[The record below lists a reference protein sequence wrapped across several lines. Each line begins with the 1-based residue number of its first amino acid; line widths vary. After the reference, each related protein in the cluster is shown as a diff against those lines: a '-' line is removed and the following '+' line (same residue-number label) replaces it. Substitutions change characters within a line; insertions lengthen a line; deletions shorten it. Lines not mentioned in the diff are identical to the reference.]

1 MKAISALRRKRA
13 RILLVAACL
22 PIAILSSP
30 SASEASPAWTWHGP
44 MGGPGITS
52 LAADPVH
59 PGTVVAGTPQGLYRT
74 DDGGDHWSQLD
85 STGSVRTLFF
95 DPSAADILYA
105 DGPTGLRRS
114 GDRGRS
120 WTDLAPIPKSGG
132 YFRQYTEAPSAG
144 GTLYVNAD
152 GTGDRGLFK
161 TTDSGDTW
169 TDVTPPMEDG
179 PDSLASHLAVDPN
192 DADAVYLA
200 LETTLYVTS
209 DGGATWITRSTDLP
223 FTYGPEVLA
232 VDPLSPNILYAG
244 GFASDGTVVYRSE
257 DAGETWSPASPAGG
271 TWVRSFSFTTD
282 GSLIARGE
290 GGGLWLTTDH
300 AEKWTSLSDRLPG
313 SNVTAV
319 AAGPDG
325 TLTAALSPF
334 GLFSSTDDGSSWSA
348 MADPFQ
354 VVLGITTVA
363 VDPTNP
369 RIAFASAGGAGLF
382 KTVDA
387 GEAWHLLYGA
397 GGSDS
402 VAVAP
407 SDARRVYSIPTS
419 LYEHGLLISS
429 DGGATWTPSASSV
442 HPDHLV
448 VDPANADV
456 AYGSSVQD

>member
-1 MKAISALRRKRA
+1 
-13 RILLVAACL
+13 
-22 PIAILSSP
+22 
-30 SASEASPAWTWHGP
+30 
-44 MGGPGITS
+44 
-52 LAADPVH
+52 
-59 PGTVVAGTPQGLYRT
+59 
-74 DDGGDHWSQLD
+74 
-85 STGSVRTLFF
+85 
-95 DPSAADILYA
+95 
-105 DGPTGLRRS
+105 
-114 GDRGRS
+114 
-120 WTDLAPIPKSGG
+120 
-132 YFRQYTEAPSAG
+132 
-144 GTLYVNAD
+144 
-152 GTGDRGLFK
+152 
-161 TTDSGDTW
+161 
-169 TDVTPPMEDG
+169 
-179 PDSLASHLAVDPN
+179 
-192 DADAVYLA
+192 
-200 LETTLYVTS
+200 
-209 DGGATWITRSTDLP
+209 DLP

-257 DAGETWSPASPAGG
+257 DAGETWSPASPTGG
-271 TWVRSFSFTTD
+271 TWVRSFSFTAF

-334 GLFSSTDDGSSWSA
+334 GLFSSTDDGASWSA
-348 MADPFQ
+348 ITDPYQ
-354 VVLGITTVA
+354 TLLGITTVA

-369 RIAFASAGGAGLF
+369 SIAFASAGGAGLF

-397 GGSDS
+397 GGSDF

-419 LYEHGLLISS
+419 LYEAGLLISS

-456 AYGSSVQD
+456 AYGSSVQDTLWKTTDGGTSWTEMPNSLPVYEADVAASRKGPGIQALAVDPTDPQTVLAALSWNVWRTVTPNQAWTPSSPVGVDAQEEPYEAMYDTEALAFDAAGIAYSGTSGGVFLSADGGVTWGDERVGGAGAFDPQAADLDVRSIAVTKAGDTMYVGTPDGVAEATLGSSFNGMWFYARWAPPAPGLEGLSVRSLALSSDGTTLYAGTGRGVYVLRTTGG